1 MHKGHSFILDSAVN
15 VLAYDVSI
23 NDLEL
28 RKKTVLEFK
37 TLKLAEQKLGVGQN
51 VLKRALTTRNRVYSP
66 LMEKEYAI
74 RLKPKNNI

>member
-1 MHKGHSFILDSAVN
+1 MHQGHSFILDSAVN

-23 NDLEL
+23 KDLEL

-51 VLKRALTTRNRVYSP
+51 VLKRALTTRARVYSP
-66 LMEKEYAI
+66 LMDKQYAI
-74 RLKPKNNI
+74 RLKPKK

>member
-66 LMEKEYAI
+66 LMQKEYAI

>member
-15 VLAYDVSI
+15 ILAYDVSI
-23 NDLEL
+23 VDLES
-28 RKKTVLEFK
+28 RKKSVLEFK

-51 VLKRALTTRNRVYSP
+51 VLKRALTTKTRVYSP

-74 RLKPKNNI
+74 RLKPKK